1 MRRLTTDFSKGD
13 ERPYFLWDEDVAID
27 ELRAKLGGND
37 ENERLRL
44 LGLRSYIAGLV
55 RRLRRAA
62 APGN

>member
-13 ERPYFLWDEDVAID
+13 ERPYFLWDEDVSID

-55 RRLRRAA
+55 RRPRRAA